1 MSETLDTIIIGAG
14 SAGLSALRE
23 VRKRTDRFLIVND
36 GPWGTTCARVGC
48 MPSKLLIEAASA
60 FDRRRTFDTFGIRG
74 ADRLS
79 VDLPAVLSRVRELRD
94 GFVAATIRD
103 TEVDAA
109 RQISGRARL
118 LGQDRISVNGQE
130 YRARHLIIA
139 TGTRP
144 RLDPTWTAFG
154 SRVLTTDTLFEQPT
168 LAPRMAVLGL
178 GPVGVEMAQ
187 ALARLGITVSAF
199 VTRKATAGISDPEVL
214 NALWSELEKDFTI
227 HIGERAHLAAHR
239 DGIEVISG
247 DQRVVVDQVLAANG
261 RVPNVEGLGL
271 ETLGVPLDQHGLPS
285 FDPNT
290 RRIGDLPV
298 FIAGDI
304 DPDRALLHE
313 ASDEGH
319 IAGMNTALDTPKRF
333 RRRTPLAISF
343 CHPNAAVV
351 GKSFKAL
358 ENQDF
363 VTGAI
368 DFSRQGRARV
378 AQENAGL
385 LHVYADRAS
394 GQLLGAEMCAPAG
407 EHLAHLLALAIHSG
421 MTVQQMLGMP
431 IYHPVLE
438 EGLRTALRR
447 AAAQLDVKADSDL
460 ALCDL
465 ECSSVLE

>member
-23 VRKRTDRFLIVND
+23 VRKRTDRFLIIND

-48 MPSKLLIEAASA
+48 MPSKLLIEAANA
-60 FDRRRTFDTFGIRG
+60 FDHRKTFDTFGIRG
-74 ADRLS
+74 ADQLS
-79 VDLPAVLSRVRELRD
+79 VDLPAVLSRVRMLRD
-94 GFVAATIRD
+94 GFVSGTIKD
-103 TEVDAA
+103 TEVDATQ
-109 RQISGRARL
+109 QISGRAQL
-118 LGQDRISVNGQE
+118 LGPDRVTVNGKE
-130 YRARHLIIA
+130 FRARHIIIA

-144 RLDPTWTAFG
+144 RVDPAWTAFG
-154 SRVLTTDTLFEQPT
+154 DRVLTTDTLFEQTT

-187 ALARLGITVSAF
+187 ALARLGITVTAF
-199 VTRKATAGISDPEVL
+199 VTRKATAGISDPNVL
-214 NALWSELEKDFTI
+214 NALWTELEKDFAI
-227 HIGERAHLAAHR
+227 HIGERARLAAHKN
-239 DGIEVISG
+239 GIEVVSG
-247 DQRVVVDQVLAANG
+247 DKRLVVDQVLAANG
-261 RVPNVEGLGL
+261 RVPNIEGLGL
-271 ETLGVPLDQHGLPS
+271 ETLGVPLEEHGLPP
-285 FDPNT
+285 FDRNT
-290 RRIGDLPV
+290 RQIGDLPV

-319 IAGMNTALDTPKRF
+319 IAGMNTAIDEPQRF

-351 GKSFKAL
+351 GKSCKSLA
-358 ENQDF
+358 EQDF

-378 AQENAGL
+378 AQEDAGL

-394 GQLLGAEMCAPAG
+394 GRLLGAEMCAPAG
-407 EHLAHLLALAIHSG
+407 EHLAHLLALAIHSE

-447 AAAQLDVKADSDL
+447 AAAQLNIKTDSDL

-465 ECSSVLE
+465 GNSSVLE